1 MTRANEAEQILR
13 TRARALART
22 PPQASAEGA
31 MLELLEF
38 RLASERYAVESQLVE
53 EVHPLRDLTPLPCTP
68 PFVLGI
74 VNVRGRILPVL
85 DLKKFFDLPERGLTD
100 LHRIILVR
108 GNDLPAGDSLV
119 PAGGSLVPAGGSLA
133 PAGGSLAPAGGSLAG
148 RSVAGRSVAG
158 RSVAGRSVIEL
169 GLLADV
175 IVGVRSVAT
184 DSLQPSLPTLT
195 GIRADFLM
203 GVTDERLVVL
213 DLGRIL
219 LDPKIIVHEEVEA

>member
-1 MTRANEAEQILR
+1 MTPDSGAERILR

-22 PPQASAEGA
+22 PPRAPAAGA

-38 RLASERYAVESQLVE
+38 RLASERYAVESVFVQD
-53 EVHPLRDLTPLPCTP
+53 VHPLRDLTPLPCTP

-85 DLKKFFDLPERGLTD
+85 DLKKFFDLPECGLTD

-108 GNDLPAGDSLV
+108 GNNL
-119 PAGGSLVPAGGSLA
+119 
-133 PAGGSLAPAGGSLAG
+133 
-148 RSVAGRSVAG
+148 
-158 RSVAGRSVIEL
+158 EL

-175 IVGVRSVAT
+175 IVGVRSVEA

-195 GIRADFLM
+195 GIRADFLK

-213 DLGRIL
+213 DLDRIL
-219 LDPKIIVHEEVEA
+219 RDPKIVVHEEVET